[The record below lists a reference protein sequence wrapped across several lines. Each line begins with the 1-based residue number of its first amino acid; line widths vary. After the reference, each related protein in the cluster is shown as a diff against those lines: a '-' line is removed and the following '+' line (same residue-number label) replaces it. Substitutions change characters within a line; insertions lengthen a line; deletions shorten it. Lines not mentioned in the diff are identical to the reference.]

1 MKGILIIRMQIRMIG
16 KGFKASE
23 SKFERFQT
31 DLKHWNTNSNHSK
44 VIHALMQ
51 ILIILKGF
59 EAFETFVSDS
69 KKSNANSND

>member
-31 DLKHWNTNSNHSK
+31 DLKHSNTNWK
-44 VIHALMQ
+44 T
-51 ILIILKGF
+51 ILKGF
-59 EAFETFVSDS
+59 EAFEPFVSDS
-69 KKSNANSND
+69 KQSNANSND